1 MIHLLHLC
9 SIRLQCYDIWHSMH
23 ITDNHFLYRPG
34 FRMAQGV
41 ECGGEFQGGL
51 VAPRCS
57 KMQPWSINHGKP
69 LPLPLSPSWYHIQAH
84 IPPSPDAIYGPI
96 QSRGC
101 VTKQTNRCPSHS
113 RGFLN
118 CLCYTYATHRGQM
131 LTSIQSKT
139 SYGTMQ
145 RRFEGY

>member
-1 MIHLLHLC
+1 MGIIFFISLG
-9 SIRLQCYDIWHSMH
+9 SGWH
-23 ITDNHFLYRPG
+23 RG
-34 FRMAQGV
+34 GV
-41 ECGGEFQGGL
+41 WRRVLGWFG
-51 VAPRCS
+51 CS
-57 KMQPWSINHGKP
+57 KMLQDATLVNQSWETPPHP
-69 LPLPLSPSWYHIQAH
+69 LLIPYPGPHPH

-145 RRFEGY
+145 RRFEGC